1 MRGKW
6 LNPIKTYWELEP
18 FTHILKDPFEFGLKY
33 FLVIALL
40 GGLIAWWLIDLIVF
54 LTLIYIL
61 VELTKMILR

>member
-18 FTHILKDPFEFGLKY
+18 FTHILKDPVEFGVKY
-33 FLVIALL
+33 FLVIFLL
-40 GGLIAWWLIDLIVF
+40 AALIAMWLIDLIIF